1 MYHVVKRNAKGF
13 TLIEL
18 MLAMTFISILLMAIA
33 MTIIQIGAQYNKGMT
48 IKEANQ
54 AGRSISED
62 FGRNVGAADAF
73 SMVNDYA
80 TTTTGARVCMG
91 NYTYIWNT
99 GKMKTNSAVV
109 KYLQPGKTDD
119 VNLVKVEDPSKLY
132 CVKLN
137 GALVQK
143 DILAT
148 DTAKTQEL
156 LPPGEHDLAV
166 QAISIVPNDDTT
178 TRDPITR
185 QQLYRFN
192 FIIGTNNQNAL
203 NSTQTG
209 CLPPSD
215 IQSDI
220 NYCVVEHFSL
230 VVRAGY
236 GVN

>member
-1 MYHVVKRNAKGF
+1 
-13 TLIEL
+13 
-18 MLAMTFISILLMAIA
+18 
-33 MTIIQIGAQYNKGMT
+33 
-48 IKEANQ
+48 
-54 AGRSISED
+54 
-62 FGRNVGAADAF
+62 
-73 SMVNDYA
+73 
-80 TTTTGARVCMG
+80 
-91 NYTYIWNT
+91 
-99 GKMKTNSAVV
+99 V

-185 QQLYRFN
+185 QQLYSFN